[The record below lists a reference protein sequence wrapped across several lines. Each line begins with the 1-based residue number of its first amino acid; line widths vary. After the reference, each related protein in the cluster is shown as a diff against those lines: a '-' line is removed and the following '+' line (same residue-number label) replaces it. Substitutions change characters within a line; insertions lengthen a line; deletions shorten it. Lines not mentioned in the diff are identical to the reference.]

1 MFDKT
6 TRQWKSAIFDLKSF
20 TWALSTRG
28 ASLCPYARVMIACM
42 QSDPKIE
49 CWICSSEAI
58 WKIWRCVCVC
68 VCVWDRVEDT
78 TSQAAAPQAPHIEQQ
93 QLVHNI
99 EVYIFICSMVCKC
112 WVLFFFTSSL
122 PTNAFPSFDNFFLIL
137 SRATDCEFDYSF
149 SFPTLFSLFFLFCHE
164 VWSLLLL
171 HRCAMSHLCTSRNTR
186 MTFCLSFNSERK

>member
-1 MFDKT
+1 MKKCHFRSQVLYVGT
-6 TRQWKSAIFDLKSF
+6 QHA
-20 TWALSTRG
+20 
-28 ASLCPYARVMIACM
+28 
-42 QSDPKIE
+42 
-49 CWICSSEAI
+49 
-58 WKIWRCVCVC
+58 RCVLVPVCPCDDSVYAKRPKNWVLNLFEWSDMKDMAVCLCVS